1 MIFKRKPPPKVAG
14 DNAEG
19 QACDYLQQ
27 QGLKLIERNY
37 RTRRGEIDLIMR
49 HDETL
54 VFVEVR
60 LRDSDRFGSAAES
73 VTPHKQRRIIAAAQ
87 HYLLQKPGTPVCR
100 FDVLAISGKK
110 TRSIDWIVNAF
121 QTA

>member
-1 MIFKRKPPPKVAG
+1 MIFKRKPPKVVG
-14 DNAEG
+14 DDAES

-27 QGLKLIERNY
+27 QGLTLVERNY

-49 HDETL
+49 HNTTL

-60 LRDSDRFGSAAES
+60 LRGSDRFGSAAES
-73 VTPHKQRRIIAAAQ
+73 VTARKQRRIITAAQ
-87 HYLLQKPGTPVCR
+87 HYLQQQPNPPICR
-100 FDVLAISGKK
+100 FDVLAISGK
-110 TRSIDWIVNAF
+110 TDRSIDWIPNAF